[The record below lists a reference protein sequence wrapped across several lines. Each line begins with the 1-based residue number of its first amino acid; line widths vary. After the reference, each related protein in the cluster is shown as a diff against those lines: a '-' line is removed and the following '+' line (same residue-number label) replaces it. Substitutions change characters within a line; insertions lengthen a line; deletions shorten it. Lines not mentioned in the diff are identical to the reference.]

1 LLAAAFPLSRGPAV
15 KRKAAGSKEEGE
27 KNAGKT
33 FYSTELLVWVWKR
46 EKITTG
52 KVARTDCDRYEC
64 QFF

>member
-15 KRKAAGSKEEGE
+15 KRNAAGSKEEGG
-27 KNAGKT
+27 KKAGKT
-33 FYSTELLVWVWKR
+33 FYSTELLVWKR

-52 KVARTDCDRYEC
+52 KVARTNCDRYEC